1 MVGTHESGE
10 EMSSMK
16 NWLNFLRTLILTADS
31 LEELLAEIDDLIQR
45 IS

>member
-1 MVGTHESGE
+1 MVGTTESGE

-16 NWLNFLRTLILTADS
+16 NWLNLLRTLILSADS

-45 IS
+45 IN